1 MNFWSVIAAV
11 VVILKLIGTITLGW
25 GAVVG
30 IAVLL
35 LFAPWI
41 IAGAIMLF
49 GLLCA
54 GVVLLGA
61 WILDKIFGKK
71 RRAKPAKL
79 FNELRRSAQQEHRDN
94 RRKYR

>member
-35 LFAPWI
+35 LLAPWI

-49 GLLCA
+49 GLLC
-54 GVVLLGA
+54 V

-71 RRAKPAKL
+71 RKQRPQKL
-79 FNELRRSAQQEHRDN
+79 LNELRRSAQQEHRDN